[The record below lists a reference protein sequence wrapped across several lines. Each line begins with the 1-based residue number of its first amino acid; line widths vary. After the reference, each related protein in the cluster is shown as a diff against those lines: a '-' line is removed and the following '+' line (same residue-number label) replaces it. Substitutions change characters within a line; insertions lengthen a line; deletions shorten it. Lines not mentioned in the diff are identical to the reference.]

1 MAEKRDSES
10 EDELGKCIQNEFRIN
25 KLDANKPGSKS
36 SMVNV
41 CVENKSSSEDLADP
55 TGVKVGECKPSYE
68 EPRDSK
74 VTDQDIRA
82 IESVNETESDGK
94 LADGKLGEKK
104 LTDTEL
110 ASDKPALVAVAEVKP
125 INLESSEEKPPHN
138 QTVEYNQTDIESW
151 DNSELGKEKSYDRE
165 KCEENKNQEEKKK
178 QKITVSGIKQYI
190 EFFKERLMLYQFIQS
205 LEDEDFF
212 KFANELEGKS
222 YIEKGFT
229 DKMIQDLEEE
239 IPRVRDSMEKRRNQ
253 RIAEE
258 KEKKRKHEEAKR
270 KFQEHLKKQ
279 HKEEEK
285 RRAEQEAKEMKEW
298 EERRAKW
305 RAIMNRTEEEKRKRL
320 EEIRAQEKA
329 KTKESSSDDDEE
341 EDFVEIQENE
351 ISNKEGNESQAKDK
365 IEVEVQPSPSESL
378 DDKEFEQISE
388 KELVH
393 IEQNES
399 LKEHETK
406 VVELPQI
413 KQKLEEE
420 TLEDVNKENSKE
432 QDHQETHM
440 EKKIEVGDEKGDN
453 LTTRYTAMEDG
464 TSKEEED
471 DVEEKVKELSE
482 EEQKKL
488 EEEKKEEE
496 RKKEFELE
504 ERRVYL
510 ILWTERTR
518 KRTRRLRLL
527 KKMQE
532 KKLFTPGNMDQVV
545 KIATDAGL
553 SEELVNHV
561 VERPVIPSLLKYVEK
576 LELSKNLLL
585 NFIKKQVFKAFVAYV
600 FSYFQGFFFA
610 RYVNSSIKF
619 KYQVL
624 RIQVLKELHCAA
636 FVRIF
641 VAIVAKRSLNSL
653 HFIFYL
659 ILSDFFI
666 SILAVP
672 RPTLGHS
679 LRDSLTLLMLIAVN
693 YQPLEPKVTG
703 KGHWEHVL
711 ALEHF

>member
-1 MAEKRDSES
+1 MAEKPDSES
-10 EDELGKCIQNEFRIN
+10 EDELRKCSQDEFRIN
-25 KLDANKPGSKS
+25 KLDINKPG
-36 SMVNV
+36 MVSDVVNA
-41 CVENKSSSEDLADP
+41 ERESKSSSEDLFDP
-55 TGVKVGECKPSYE
+55 ASVEVGECKPSYK
-68 EPRDSK
+68 EPKYSR
-74 VTDQDIRA
+74 VTDKEARA
-82 IESVNETESDGK
+82 IESVNGAERGGK
-94 LADGKLGEKK
+94 LADGMLGEKK
-104 LTDTEL
+104 LTGTEL
-110 ASDKPALVAVAEVKP
+110 AGDKPVLVAVAKVNKS
-125 INLESSEEKPPHN
+125 INQESSEKNPSDN
-138 QTVEYNQTDIESW
+138 QTIKYNQTDIKPWEN
-151 DNSELGKEKSYDRE
+151 DLEQGKEQPYDKE
-165 KCEENKNQEEKKK
+165 TCEENKNQEEKKK
-178 QKITVSGIKQYI
+178 KKISVSGIKQYI

-229 DKMIQDLEEE
+229 DKMIKDLEEE

-258 KEKKRKHEEAKR
+258 KEKKKKHEESKR

-279 HKEEEK
+279 HEEEEK

-341 EDFVEIQENE
+341 EEFVEIHEKE
-351 ISNKEGNESQAKDK
+351 IINKEGNESPAEDK
-365 IEVEVQPSPSESL
+365 TKEEVEASASVSV
-378 DDKEFEQISE
+378 DNKEFEQISE
-388 KELVH
+388 KLVH

-399 LKEHETK
+399 SKE
-406 VVELPQI
+406 
-413 KQKLEEE
+413 QKLEQEKSE
-420 TLEDVNKENSKE
+420 GVDKANTKK
-432 QDHQETHM
+432 QDHQETQVGK
-440 EKKIEVGDEKGDN
+440 ESEVGDEKGDN
-453 LTTRYTAMEDG
+453 LITKDTVMQDD

-482 EEQKKL
+482 EERKKL

-545 KIATDAGL
+545 KIARDAGL

-576 LELSKNLLL
+576 LELSKNSLSI
-585 NFIKKQVFKAFVAYV
+585 FIKKQVVKAVVGHVSLSYVLIFRDFFVKYLKN
-600 FSYFQGFFFA
+600 SKKL
-610 RYVNSSIKF
+610 NSSIKTATLCCF
-619 KYQVL
+619 CDDFCFSYGQIFSKF
-624 RIQVLKELHCAA
+624 HA
-636 FVRIF
+636 FYILF
-641 VAIVAKRSLNSL
+641 N
-653 HFIFYL
+653 FI
-659 ILSDFFI
+659 
-666 SILAVP
+666 
-672 RPTLGHS
+672 
-679 LRDSLTLLMLIAVN
+679 
-693 YQPLEPKVTG
+693 
-703 KGHWEHVL
+703 
-711 ALEHF
+711 

>member
-1 MAEKRDSES
+1 MAEKPDSES
-10 EDELGKCIQNEFRIN
+10 EDELRKCSQNEFRIN
-25 KLDANKPGSKS
+25 KLDVNKPG
-36 SMVNV
+36 MVSYVVNAER
-41 CVENKSSSEDLADP
+41 ENKSSSEDVFDP
-55 TGVKVGECKPSYE
+55 AGVKVGECKPSYK
-68 EPRDSK
+68 EPKYCR
-74 VTDQDIRA
+74 VTDKEARA
-82 IESVNETESDGK
+82 IESVNGAERDGK

-104 LTDTEL
+104 LTGTEL
-110 ASDKPALVAVAEVKP
+110 ASDKPVLVAVAEVNKP
-125 INLESSEEKPPHN
+125 INQESSEKNPSDN
-138 QTVEYNQTDIESW
+138 QTIKFNQTDIKPWEN
-151 DNSELGKEKSYDRE
+151 DLELGKEQPYDRE

-178 QKITVSGIKQYI
+178 KKITVSGIKQYI

-229 DKMIQDLEEE
+229 DKMIKDLEEE

-258 KEKKRKHEEAKR
+258 KEKKKKHEEAKR

-279 HKEEEK
+279 HEEEEK

-341 EDFVEIQENE
+341 EEFVEIHEKE
-351 ISNKEGNESQAKDK
+351 ITNKERNESPAEDK
-365 IEVEVQPSPSESL
+365 TKEEVEPSASVSV
-378 DDKEFEQISE
+378 DNKEFEQISE
-388 KELVH
+388 ELVH
-393 IEQNES
+393 IEQNENS
-399 LKEHETK
+399 KE
-406 VVELPQI
+406 
-413 KQKLEEE
+413 QKLEQEKS
-420 TLEDVNKENSKE
+420 EDVDKAHTKK
-432 QDHQETHM
+432 QDHQETQVGK
-440 EKKIEVGDEKGDN
+440 ESEVGDEKGDN
-453 LTTRYTAMEDG
+453 LITKDTVMEDD
-464 TSKEEED
+464 TSQEED

-482 EEQKKL
+482 EERKKL

-510 ILWTERTR
+510 ILWTERTQ

-545 KIATDAGL
+545 KIARDAGL

-576 LELSKNLLL
+576 LELSKNLLSI
-585 NFIKKQVFKAFVAYV
+585 FIEKKLFKAFVAHV
-600 FSYFQGFFFA
+600 SLSYFLIFRDFFVK
-610 RYVNSSIKF
+610 YLKNSKKLNSSIKTATLCCF
-619 KYQVL
+619 CDDFCFSHGQTFSKFPVFYIL
-624 RIQVLKELHCAA
+624 
-636 FVRIF
+636 F
-641 VAIVAKRSLNSL
+641 N
-653 HFIFYL
+653 FIW
-659 ILSDFFI
+659 FFI

-679 LRDSLTLLMLIAVN
+679 PGDSLTLLMLITVLC
-693 YQPLEPKVTG
+693 QPFDPKVTG
-703 KGHWEHVL
+703 KGHCEHIL

>member
-1 MAEKRDSES
+1 MAEKPDSES
-10 EDELGKCIQNEFRIN
+10 EDELRKCSQDEFRYN
-25 KLDANKPGSKS
+25 ELDVNKPGMVS
-36 SMVNV
+36 SMVNAGG
-41 CVENKSSSEDLADP
+41 ENKSSSEDLVDS
-55 TGVKVGECKPSYE
+55 TGVKAGECKRSYE

-74 VTDQDIRA
+74 VTNEEARV
-82 IESVNETESDGK
+82 IESVNEAERDGK

-110 ASDKPALVAVAEVKP
+110 AGDKPALTAVDEVKP
-125 INLESSEEKPPHN
+125 INRESNEEKPSVN
-138 QTVEYNQTDIESW
+138 QTVEFNQTDIESCEN
-151 DNSELGKEKSYDRE
+151 NSELGNEKPYDRE
-165 KCEENKNQEEKKK
+165 KCEENKSQEEKKK
-178 QKITVSGIKQYI
+178 KKITVSGIKQYI

-229 DKMIQDLEEE
+229 DKMIKDLEEE

-258 KEKKRKHEEAKR
+258 KEKKKKHEEAKR

-279 HKEEEK
+279 HEEEEK
-285 RRAEQEAKEMKEW
+285 RKAEQEAKEMKEW

-329 KTKESSSDDDEE
+329 KTKESSSDDDDEE
-341 EDFVEIQENE
+341 EEFVEIHEKE
-351 ISNKEGNESQAKDK
+351 IVNKEGNESPAEDK
-365 IEVEVQPSPSESL
+365 IKEEVEPSASVSV
-378 DDKEFEQISE
+378 DDKEFEPISE

-399 LKEHETK
+399 SKEHETK
-406 VVELPQI
+406 VVESPQT
-413 KQKLEEE
+413 KPKSEEE
-420 TLEDVNKENSKE
+420 KLEDVDKADSNE
-432 QDHQETHM
+432 QDHQETQV
-440 EKKIEVGDEKGDN
+440 EKENEVGDEKGDN
-453 LTTRYTAMEDG
+453 LTTKDAVMEDD

-545 KIATDAGL
+545 KIARDADL

-576 LELSKNLLL
+576 LELSKNLFLI
-585 NFIKKQVFKAFVAYV
+585 FIKKQVFKVLCYLQFLQNTKFV
-600 FSYFQGFFFA
+600 Q
-610 RYVNSSIKF
+610 I
-619 KYQVL
+619 VL
-624 RIQVLKELHCAA
+624 
-636 FVRIF
+636 
-641 VAIVAKRSLNSL
+641 N
-653 HFIFYL
+653 HF
-659 ILSDFFI
+659 
-666 SILAVP
+666 
-672 RPTLGHS
+672 
-679 LRDSLTLLMLIAVN
+679 
-693 YQPLEPKVTG
+693 
-703 KGHWEHVL
+703 
-711 ALEHF
+711 